1 MEILKYNF
9 IDLTNKAIY
18 PAEIGIRNGIIHS
31 IKRINEQ
38 VEGYILPGFIDA
50 HVHIE
55 SSMLCPSAF
64 SPAALKHGTVATV
77 SDPHEIA
84 NVLGEDGVRFMI
96 ADAARVPLKFFF
108 GAPSCVPATPF
119 ETAGAELDIE
129 AVTRLLD
136 MPEVLYL
143 AEMMNWPGVLNRDP
157 MVMGKIHAALLRGK
171 RVDGHAPGLKNEEAA
186 RYALAGISSDHECFT
201 ADEALDKLQC
211 GMHILIREG
220 SAARNFEALHSL
232 IDAHWNNLMFCTDDC
247 HPDDLMFGH
256 INQLVKRAIEKG
268 YDLFKVL
275 QMACVNPIEHYNLPV
290 GQMHLGDVADFI
302 VVENLENWKVLK
314 TYIEG
319 KKVFDLNETTQ
330 SVEAPTAINHFHSYS
345 VQNTDFEVEA
355 ENKHI
360 CVIKAI
366 DGELITEEE
375 IHKAK
380 IENNKVV
387 ADIENDILKIAVV
400 NRYHEAKPAVAFI
413 RGFGLKKGAIASS
426 VGHDSH
432 NITVVGTNDDDIAK
446 AVNLIMESKGGLCAI
461 SGDKNQLLPLPV
473 AGLMSLNNAETVA
486 KHYTQLLE
494 LSKQWGSPLRS
505 PFMTLSFMPLLVIPA
520 LKLSDKGLFDARN
533 FSFKSIFAAHA

>member
-64 SPAALKHGTVATV
+64 SPSALKHGTVATV

-186 RYALAGISSDHECFT
+186 LYSLAGISSDHECFT

-268 YDLFKVL
+268 HDLFKVL
-275 QMACVNPIEHYNLPV
+275 QIACVNPIEHYNLPV

-302 VVENLENWKVLK
+302 IVENLETWKVLK

-330 SVEAPTAINHFHSYS
+330 DVEAPTAINHFHSYS

-387 ADIENDILKIAVV
+387 ADKVNDILKIAVV

-446 AVNLIMESKGGLCAI
+446 AVNLIMESKGGLCAV

>member
-31 IKRINEQ
+31 IKQINE
-38 VEGYILPGFIDA
+38 ELKGYILPGFIDA

-84 NVLGEDGVRFMI
+84 NVLGEEGVRFMI

-119 ETAGAELDIE
+119 ETAGAELDTE

-136 MPEVLYL
+136 MPEILYL
-143 AEMMNWPGVLNRDP
+143 AEMMNWPAVLQHDP
-157 MVMGKIHAALLRGK
+157 LVMGKIQAALLRGK
-171 RVDGHAPGLKNEEAA
+171 RVDGHAPGLKGEQAA
-186 RYALAGISSDHECFT
+186 NYAEVGISTDHECFT

-220 SAARNFEALHSL
+220 SAARNFEALHAL
-232 IDAHWNNLMFCTDDC
+232 IDEHWNNLMFCTDDC
-247 HPDDLMFGH
+247 HPDDLMLGH
-256 INQLVKRAIEKG
+256 INLLVKRAIEKG
-268 YDLFKVL
+268 HDLFKVL

-290 GQMHLGDVADFI
+290 GQLHLGDLADFI
-302 VVENLENWKVLK
+302 VVDDLKNWKVLK

-319 KKVFDLNETTQ
+319 KKVFDLNETTAR
-330 SVEAPTAINHFHSYS
+330 VEAPTAINHFHSYT
-345 VQNTDFEVEA
+345 VQSTDFEVKA
-355 ENKHI
+355 ETEHI

-380 IENNKVV
+380 IENNKLV

-400 NRYHEAKPAVAFI
+400 NRYQKAKPAVAFI

-446 AVNLIMESKGGLCAI
+446 AVNLIMESKGGLSAVC
-461 SGDKNQLLPLPV
+461 GDEEQLLPLPV
-473 AGLMSLNNAETVA
+473 AGLMSLNTAETVA
-486 KHYTQLLE
+486 HDYSQILS
-494 LSKQWGSPLRS
+494 LSKRWGSPLRS